1 MQDLGRVAG
10 KVPAPVMR
18 KDFIVDTYQ
27 LLEARA
33 AGASACLLIVAMLS
47 KAELGQL
54 LKDAAGLGLAVLVE
68 AHDRR
73 DLEVAIEAG
82 ADIIGINNRNLA
94 TLKVDTGTT
103 MELMGV
109 VPEGKIVV
117 SESGHRTRADIELL
131 EDAGVDAVLIGEAI
145 MRSENVGAKVRELLG
160 ASSAGDTLLPRTDLK

>member
-1 MQDLGRVAG
+1 MSELEP
-10 KVPAPVMR
+10 KVLQV
-18 KDFIVDTYQ
+18 I
-27 LLEARA
+27 
-33 AGASACLLIVAMLS
+33 G
-47 KAELGQL
+47 
-54 LKDAAGLGLAVLVE
+54 
-68 AHDRR
+68 

-82 ADIIGINNRNLA
+82 ADIIGINNRNLS

-145 MRSENVGAKVRELLG
+145 MRSEDVGAKVRELLG